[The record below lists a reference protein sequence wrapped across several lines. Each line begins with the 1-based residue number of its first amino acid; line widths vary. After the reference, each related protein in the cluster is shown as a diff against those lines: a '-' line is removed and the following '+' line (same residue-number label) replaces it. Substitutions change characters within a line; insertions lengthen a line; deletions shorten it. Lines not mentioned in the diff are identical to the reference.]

1 MTGFQNGRR
10 REVIRLMEHGV
21 SSETLETT
29 FGWTRSAMLKYVRRL
44 LAKGIPFSTRKIS
57 KGLIYTLDIPVV
69 DALKKILTKE
79 RKEPKRGRAPKLIH
93 REDSYW
99 FILTR

>member
-1 MTGFQNGRR
+1 MTGFQNERR
-10 REVIRLMEHGV
+10 RQVIKLMEHGV

-29 FGWTRSAMLKYVRRL
+29 FGWTRSAMLKYVARIR
-44 LAKGIPFSTRKIS
+44 AKGIPFSTRKKS
-57 KGLIYTLDIPVV
+57 NGLIYTLDIPV
-69 DALKKILTKE
+69 DKALQKIVTKE

>member
-1 MTGFQNGRR
+1 MTGFQNDRR
-10 REVIRLMEHGV
+10 RKVIKLMEHGV
-21 SSETLETT
+21 SSETLETI

-44 LAKGIPFSTRKIS
+44 LAKGITFSTRKKS
-57 KGLIYTLDIPVV
+57 NGLIYTLDIPV
-69 DALKKILTKE
+69 DEALQKILTKG
-79 RKEPKRGRAPKLIH
+79 KKDLKRGRAPKLIH

>member
-10 REVIRLMEHGV
+10 RQVIRLMEHGV

-44 LAKGIPFSTRKIS
+44 LSKGIPFSTRKKN
-57 KGLIYTLDIPVV
+57 KGLIYTLDIPI
-69 DALKKILTKE
+69 DEALQKISTKE

>member
-1 MTGFQNGRR
+1 MTGFQNKRR
-10 REVIRLMEHGV
+10 RQVIRLMEHGV

-44 LAKGIPFSTRKIS
+44 LAKGIPFSTRKKS
-57 KGLIYTLDIPVV
+57 NGLIYTLDIPVD
-69 DALKKILTKE
+69 DALQKILTKE
-79 RKEPKRGRAPKLIH
+79 KKEPKRGRAPKLVH